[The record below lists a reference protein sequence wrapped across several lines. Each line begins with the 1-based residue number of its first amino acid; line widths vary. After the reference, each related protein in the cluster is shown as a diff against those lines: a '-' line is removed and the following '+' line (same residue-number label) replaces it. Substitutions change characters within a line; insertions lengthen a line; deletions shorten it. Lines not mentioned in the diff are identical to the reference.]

1 MKNINEIKDSNK
13 NIIKDINDIVNENE
27 INKKLIF
34 LMNIYDNLNYEYKEK
49 IYENGDKYIGEF
61 KNNKRN
67 GKGTIY

>member
-1 MKNINEIKDSNK
+1 M
-13 NIIKDINDIVNENE
+13 KDINDIVNENE